1 MITLSELDAGARA
14 DRLYVVGGDGTGD
27 TGHIGLEVALDG
39 IKFHGGSVD
48 LLHNTYG
55 QELKSPN

>member
-1 MITLSELDAGARA
+1 VITRSELDAAYRV

-27 TGHIGLEVALDG
+27 TGHIGLEVAPDG

>member
-1 MITLSELDAGARA
+1 VIKLSELDAASRV

-27 TGHIGLEVALDG
+27 TGHIGLEVAPDG